1 MNELKQD
8 EELPLNPETPVPG
21 DKSKDFIQRE
31 AISLIE
37 TCYDPEIPVNIWE
50 LGLIY
55 EVNVRDDKAV
65 EVVMTLTSPFCP
77 AAQSLPEEVKS
88 KIEGIAGVGG
98 VTVEITFDPPW
109 SQEMMSEEA
118 KLQLGFL

>member
-1 MNELKQD
+1 MPEESLQNNEIPQ
-8 EELPLNPETPVPG
+8 PE
-21 DKSKDFIQRE
+21 DKSPELIRQE
-31 AISLIE
+31 AISLIQ

-55 EVNVRDDKAV
+55 EVNVNTARAI
-65 EVVMTLTSPFCP
+65 EVLMTLTSPFCP
-77 AAQSLPEEVKS
+77 AAQSLPEEVRTKL
-88 KIEGIAGVGG
+88 EGIAGVTD